1 LWRGRVVDGVFPD
14 WAKLTIEMPGFIAL
28 LSIYGMLISGKINL
42 L

>member
-1 LWRGRVVDGVFPD
+1 M
-14 WAKLTIEMPGFIAL
+14 TIEMPGFIAL